1 MKKIQIVTR
10 GLLILMAFVSFG
22 NCVVAQNSLNE
33 QTLLTIGD
41 EKVKVDEFMYIYKKN
56 NSQTSVQEPSSIEE
70 YLNLYINFK
79 LKVKEAEELKMDTA
93 SDFKKELDGYREQL
107 AKPYFI
113 DESVNEAL
121 LQEAY
126 ERKLI
131 DIRASHILIMVDP
144 NARPEDTLAAY
155 EKIVQIR
162 EEVMSGKDFADAAVE
177 YSEDQSARDRE
188 EIPGK
193 QRFKAGNKGDLGYF
207 TVFNMVYPFENAA
220 YETPVGE
227 ISQPYRTK
235 YGYHL
240 VKVNDKKEALG
251 TAVVAHIYVG
261 LRPDAPEE
269 DVADAQEK
277 IDNIYKKIQE
287 GMSFEDAVIQ
297 YSDDKGSAR
306 NGGKLS
312 KFTCNRIVPEFVIV
326 ADQLEPNGISEPVKT
341 MYGFHI
347 VKLISRDRPG
357 TFEEEET
364 GLKERLQKD
373 NRTHKSE
380 ESVIQRIKLENGF
393 SVNEKAKSAVFAK
406 IDTAVLNMAF
416 VADSLAGMNKTILKI
431 GKEKHSQT
439 DFALFIE
446 ANQKRNPN
454 IDKDVYLEQLFQQF
468 GNTICFDYEN
478 ARLEEKYPEF
488 RILMKEYHDG
498 ILLFNLTD
506 EKVWSKA
513 VKDTT
518 GLENYFATNNET
530 YQWGERVDAT
540 IFEIRKKEDAEQVKV
555 FIDMYPGDGD
565 IAAAI
570 EKDSINSVKII
581 PGKFERTDNKYID
594 EVEWTAGN
602 IVELTSDVEDLV
614 VIVKIKEVMQP
625 APKELNEARG
635 IATADYQEYLEVE
648 WIEQLKAK
656 YPVVINN
663 EVLQQLT
670 TVN

>member
-1 MKKIQIVTR
+1 
-10 GLLILMAFVSFG
+10 MAFVSFG
-22 NCVVAQNSLNE
+22 NCVVGQNSLDE

-277 IDNIYKKIQE
+277 IDNIYQKIQE

-468 GNTICFDYEN
+468 GNTVCFDYEN

-518 GLENYFATNNET
+518 GLENYFASNNET

-555 FIDMYPGDGD
+555 FIDMFPGDGD

-581 PGKFERTDNKYID
+581 PGKFERNDNKYID

-602 IVELTSDVEDLV
+602 IVELSSDVEDLV

-648 WIEQLKAK
+648 WIEQLKTK

>member
-1 MKKIQIVTR
+1 MKKIQIVAK

-22 NCVVAQNSLNE
+22 NCVVGQNSLDE

-240 VKVNDKKEALG
+240 VKVNNKKEALG

-468 GNTICFDYEN
+468 GNTVCFDYEN

-518 GLENYFATNNET
+518 GLENYFASNNET

-555 FIDMYPGDGD
+555 FIDMFPGDGD

-581 PGKFERTDNKYID
+581 PGKFERNDNKYID

-625 APKELNEARG
+625 TPKELNEARG

>member
-1 MKKIQIVTR
+1 
-10 GLLILMAFVSFG
+10 MAFVSFG

-555 FIDMYPGDGD
+555 FIDMYAGDGD

-594 EVEWTAGN
+594 EVDWTAGN

>member
-22 NCVVAQNSLNE
+22 NCVVGQNSLDG

-41 EKVKVDEFMYIYKKN
+41 EKVKVDEFMYIYEKN
-56 NSQTSVQEPSSIEE
+56 NSQTSIQEPSSIEE

-468 GNTICFDYEN
+468 GNTVCFDYEN

-518 GLENYFATNNET
+518 GLENYFASNNET

-555 FIDMYPGDGD
+555 FIDMFPGDGD

-581 PGKFERTDNKYID
+581 PGKFERNDNKYID

-625 APKELNEARG
+625 TPKELNEARG

>member
-1 MKKIQIVTR
+1 
-10 GLLILMAFVSFG
+10 MAFVSLG
-22 NCVVAQNSLNE
+22 NCVVGQNSLDE

-240 VKVNDKKEALG
+240 VKVNNKKEALG

-468 GNTICFDYEN
+468 GNTVCFDYEN

-518 GLENYFATNNET
+518 GLENYFASNNET

-555 FIDMYPGDGD
+555 FIDMFPGDGD

-581 PGKFERTDNKYID
+581 PGKFERNDNKYID

-625 APKELNEARG
+625 TPKELNEARG

>member
-1 MKKIQIVTR
+1 
-10 GLLILMAFVSFG
+10 MAFVSFG
-22 NCVVAQNSLNE
+22 NCVVGQNSLDE

-162 EEVMSGKDFADAAVE
+162 EEVMSGKNFADAAVE

-518 GLENYFATNNET
+518 GLENYFASNNET

-555 FIDMYPGDGD
+555 FIDMFPGDGD

-581 PGKFERTDNKYID
+581 PGKFERNDNKYID

-602 IVELTSDVEDLV
+602 IVELSSDVEDLV

-648 WIEQLKAK
+648 WIEQLKTK